1 MLGAG
6 AVPPNF
12 ILFFSPEF
20 FEDIFGKERSKEIGP
35 SRFFFCFFFQFL
47 VFLGGFVVQRP
58 FSDSHPA
65 GSDRTG
71 LYSVPRLS
79 RVGSQVYRSAHLL
92 EGGRPGSDADIGGRG
107 EQPPPGAAWLSRSVN
122 PKVADRK
129 LVLRN

>member
-1 MLGAG
+1 M
-6 AVPPNF
+6 F
-12 ILFFSPEF
+12 
-20 FEDIFGKERSKEIGP
+20 
-35 SRFFFCFFFQFL
+35 FL
-47 VFLGGFVVQRP
+47 VFSFFLGFVVQRP
-58 FSDSHPA
+58 FSHSHPA

-92 EGGRPGSDADIGGRG
+92 EGGGPGSDADIGGRRG

-122 PKVADRK
+122 PKAADRK